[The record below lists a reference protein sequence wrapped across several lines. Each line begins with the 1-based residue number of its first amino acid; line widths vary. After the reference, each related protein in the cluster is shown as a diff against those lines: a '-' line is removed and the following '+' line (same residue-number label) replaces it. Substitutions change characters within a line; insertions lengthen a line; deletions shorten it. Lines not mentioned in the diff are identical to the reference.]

1 MESLNILE
9 LAVIYSALDERIERL
24 KALRSDE
31 VDMMLAGEIKIS
43 ESLLKKAKT
52 LYLSKGGPASQVN

>member
-31 VDMMLAGEIKIS
+31 VDLMLAGEIKIS